1 MRVLIVD
8 DEPDVRLIAQLSLA
22 NVGNMEVVE
31 AAGGAEALALAVDHA
46 PDVILLDVSMPGM
59 DGPATLA
66 ALRADARTASIPV
79 IFVTAHAMRSETDR
93 FRALGARGVL
103 TKPFDALGLP
113 ALVRQILQD

>member
-22 NVGNMEVVE
+22 NVGGMDVIE
-31 AAGGAEALALAVDHA
+31 ASGGPEAIRLATEHV
-46 PDVILLDVSMPGM
+46 PEVILLDVSMPGM

-66 ALRADARTASIPV
+66 ALRTDPRTAAIPV
-79 IFVTAHAMRSETDR
+79 IFVTAHAMRSEIDEL
-93 FRALGARGVL
+93 RALGARGVL

-113 ALVRQILQD
+113 GLVKQMLDS